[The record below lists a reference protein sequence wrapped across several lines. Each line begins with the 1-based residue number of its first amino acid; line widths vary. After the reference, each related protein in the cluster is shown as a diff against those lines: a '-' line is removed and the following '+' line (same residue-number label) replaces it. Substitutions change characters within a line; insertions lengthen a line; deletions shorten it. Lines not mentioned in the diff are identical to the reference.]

1 MILLFKIINPVSTAV
16 FILIIGCAVIWGA
29 ISNISLTRKS
39 SINGKKQ
46 MDKYRS
52 QFGIRESDKNLT
64 WYVAGFGVCLVITYY
79 LSYHGKELL
88 NYLNGVI

>member
-1 MILLFKIINPVSTAV
+1 M
-16 FILIIGCAVIWGA
+16 
-29 ISNISLTRKS
+29 
-39 SINGKKQ
+39 KK
-46 MDKYRS
+46 
-52 QFGIRESDKNLT
+52 EPENLT